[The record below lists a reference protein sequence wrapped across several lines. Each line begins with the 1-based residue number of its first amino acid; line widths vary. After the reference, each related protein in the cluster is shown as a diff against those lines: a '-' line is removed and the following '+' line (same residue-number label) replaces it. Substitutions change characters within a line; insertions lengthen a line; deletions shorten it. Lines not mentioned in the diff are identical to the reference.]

1 MVCVDIICVDD
12 NNTAFSGQICDEDG
26 DNVPLNTPPPPQETN
41 NGPDDWT
48 PYSSRLDFEMADFL
62 YRRNQMSG
70 PDIDVLLNLWAASLA
85 PHNDTPP
92 FNNHERMYETIDATS
107 LGDVA
112 WQSFSL
118 KYNGEL
124 AGDNIP
130 AWMTDEHEV
139 WFRYPREL
147 VQNLLSNPDFDGE
160 FDYSPLQ
167 EYDTAGNHRFQNF
180 MSGDWA
186 WKQAVS

>member
-1 MVCVDIICVDD
+1 MPLDI
-12 NNTAFSGQICDEDG
+12 
-26 DNVPLNTPPPPQETN
+26 PPPPRETN

-48 PYSSRLDFEMADFL
+48 PYGSRLEFETADFL

-70 PDIDVLLNLWAASLA
+70 SNINHLFDLWAASLA
-85 PHNDTPP
+85 SHDDTPP
-92 FNNHERMYETIDATS
+92 FNRHTQMYETIDATP

-112 WQSFSL
+112 WESFGL
-118 KYNGEL
+118 KYNREFP
-124 AGDNIP
+124 GDEVP
-130 AWMTDEHEV
+130 AWMTDEHEI
-139 WFRYPREL
+139 WFRDPREL

-167 EYDTAGNHRFQNF
+167 EYDAAGNHRFQDF

-186 WKQAVS
+186 WEQAVKSCPLHAFSFY